1 MLLVRTGAGP
11 PGKGEAVTQE
21 MAPEMETLKARLKA
35 TWMAG
40 DYGTF
45 AKYLEPSA
53 MEFLERISVPAGS
66 RMLDV
71 ACGAGQISIPA
82 ARAGARVTGVDIA
95 TSSIEQ
101 ARARAQDEG
110 LDARFEEGDAEMLP
124 YENASFDVVASLF
137 GAMFAPRPDRV
148 AAELVRVCRPGG
160 RIVMGNWT
168 PGGFVGQMFKVI
180 GRHVPPPALMPSPL
194 LWGDEATVR
203 ERLREGVAE
212 LRLTKRRYPFRY
224 PFPPPRW
231 WSGALPRLLRPH
243 QPGLRRARRRGEGR
257 PAGRP
262 RAAVGRAQHRHRR
275 HHEHGVRV
283 PRGGRGS
290 RIAVAPDRPAPGVA
304 RPRSAVRTRLGG
316 PFPQG
321 DASPTSENNPSTHS
335 GE

>member
-1 MLLVRTGAGP
+1 
-11 PGKGEAVTQE
+11 

-53 MEFLERISVPAGS
+53 MEFLARLDVQPGT

-71 ACGAGQISIPA
+71 ACGAGQISVPA

-203 ERLREGVAE
+203 ERLHEGVAE

-231 WSGALPRLLRPH
+231 WSTSAPTTAPPTGPSTRSTTR
-243 QPGLRRARRRGEGR
+243 GR
-257 PAGRP
+257 PPCGATSSSCGPSTTPTPTAP
-262 RAAVGRAQHRHRR
+262 RAW
-275 HHEHGVRV
+275 
-283 PRGGRGS
+283 S
-290 RIAVAPDRPAPGVA
+290 
-304 RPRSAVRTRLGG
+304 
-316 PFPQG
+316 
-321 DASPTSENNPSTHS
+321 PSTSRWSRFEDSRRSRRVAFPLRELFMCAPS
-335 GE
+335 GRHVREVGVL